1 MAAVTET
8 TIGGGPSSPTGYE
21 AFLKDS
27 NETFDMAKIQEKS
40 PSPPVV
46 AIAEKAPETPE
57 ESWTA
62 SITTGAQSV
71 MTNYFPPKS
80 PCGDKALSPFSE
92 VPDLAASSSSEKSG
106 LEVAEESSTT
116 TKGGLSDW
124 AEKMSS
130 TCNMETP
137 CGKLDIEFMQKEE
150 PKLPPKGNE
159 LSEQGELLAI
169 EGGPPPKPWTEE
181 LSDKVQEAQTA
192 VSTKA
197 NGLFVAL
204 GLFIKKDQALMTDF
218 YNATSPK
225 EGEAPKEGEQQPEEK
240 PVEKSLSEKMHEVQT
255 TVSQTAQS
263 VSTTVTSTAQVLFDT
278 GMSTLGECTKGEEN
292 KEKKDPT
299 QEEAPT
305 AVDPIE
311 EATTVAAPNQE
322 ATTVA
327 APNQEAT
334 TVAAPTQEAPTV
346 AAPTQEA
353 PTEAA
358 APSPEIPAVES
369 IASIATEPT
378 NATPKDEEKK
388 ESSPSWNLWKQIKG
402 FMGKFKLPEKTPT
415 CEVPTIPKVELPP
428 CTAPSKIE
436 IPSCGVFSFIPQT
449 FEKEPTTTEEAKV
462 EETKKAEN
470 VKVEEVKAGETKKA
484 EEVKVEEFKE
494 KTEELKVKIE
504 ETNKAEEPTVVSPK
518 ESALPW

>member
-1 MAAVTET
+1 MTAVTQT
-8 TIGGGPSSPTGYE
+8 TMGGGPSSPTGYE

-27 NETFDMAKIQEKS
+27 EETGPFDMAKIQEKS
-40 PSPPVV
+40 PPPPVV
-46 AIAEKAPETPE
+46 VVAEKAPETPE

-71 MTNYFPPKS
+71 VTNYFPPKS
-80 PCGDKALSPFSE
+80 PCGDKALIPFSNCGE
-92 VPDLAASSSSEKSG
+92 VPNLAASSSSEKSG
-106 LEVAEESSTT
+106 LESTSSST
-116 TKGGLSDW
+116 KGTLSDW

-150 PKLPPKGNE
+150 PKLPPQGNE
-159 LSEQGELLAI
+159 LTQQGEPLAI

-181 LSDKVQEAQTA
+181 LSTKVQEAQTT

-204 GLFIKKDQALMTDF
+204 GLSIKKDQVLMTDI

-225 EGEAPKEGEQQPEEK
+225 EGEAPKEVEPEEK
-240 PVEKSLSEKMHEVQT
+240 PEEKSLSEKMQEVQT
-255 TVSQTAQS
+255 TVSQKAQS

-278 GMSTLGECTKGEEN
+278 GMSTLGNCTKEEEN
-292 KEKKDPT
+292 KEMKQTDPT
-299 QEEAPT
+299 
-305 AVDPIE
+305 
-311 EATTVAAPNQE
+311 QE

-327 APNQEAT
+327 EPTQEAT
-334 TVAAPTQEAPTV
+334 TAADPSQES
-346 AAPTQEA
+346 A

-358 APSPEIPAVES
+358 VPFPEIPAIVS
-369 IASIATEPT
+369 ITSIATEPIDV
-378 NATPKDEEKK
+378 TPQEEETK
-388 ESSPSWNLWKQIKG
+388 SSPSWNLWEQFKG

-415 CEVPTIPKVELPP
+415 CEVPKVELPP
-428 CTAPSKIE
+428 CTAPSEIE

-449 FEKEPTTTEEAKV
+449 FEKEATTTEEAKV
-462 EETKKAEN
+462 E
-470 VKVEEVKAGETKKA
+470 ETKKA

-504 ETNKAEEPTVVSPK
+504 ETNKAEELKVVSPK